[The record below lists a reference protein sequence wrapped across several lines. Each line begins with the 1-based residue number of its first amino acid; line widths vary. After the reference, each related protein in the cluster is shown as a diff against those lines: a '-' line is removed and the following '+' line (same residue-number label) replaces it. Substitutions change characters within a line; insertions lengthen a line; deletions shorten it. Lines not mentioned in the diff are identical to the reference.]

1 METIIAAPEIWLSF
15 GQSATAC
22 RRDGDDLR
30 VEIGVPLLSGMDRE
44 CVVRGG
50 EGSVIENF
58 GHFHAL
64 RAANGEVFAG
74 AAVLPCGGTAESAS
88 YELYRDLLRLTASQ
102 PLFRVWHFVPGI
114 NVESGGL
121 EQYQSFNV
129 GRFRAFRECFREGE
143 VASHLPAAS
152 AVGIDGPQLALVF
165 LSGRDPVRYFE
176 NPRQV
181 PAYQYPEQ
189 YGPCSPSF
197 ARGAVVT
204 HADGRRT
211 GYLSGTASI
220 RGHESVAV
228 DDVLA
233 QLDVTL
239 DNVEIVLDRMGFSGA
254 LAADSDRASSFR
266 VYLRHAEDLE
276 AVRERFGEVVGA
288 DMAKRTVFLRAD
300 ICRSSLRLEIEGIFT
315 DSTGLG
321 R

>member
-15 GQSATAC
+15 GQLATMC
-22 RRDGDDLR
+22 RRLGEDLL
-30 VEIGVPLLSGMDRE
+30 VEIGVPLLAGTERE
-44 CVVRGG
+44 NVAHGS
-50 EGSVIENF
+50 EGSILEQS
-58 GHFHAL
+58 GHFHLL
-64 RAANGEVFAG
+64 RGPDGEVLAG
-74 AAVLPCGGTAESAS
+74 AAVLPCEAGAEPVS
-88 YELYRDLLRLTASQ
+88 YELYRDLLRVTAGQ
-102 PLFRVWHFVPGI
+102 PLYRVWHFVPGI

-129 GRFRAFRECFREGE
+129 GRSRAFRECFVEGD
-143 VASHLPAAS
+143 VSAHLPAAS
-152 AVGIDGPQLALVF
+152 AVGIDEPSLAIVF
-165 LSGRDPVRYFE
+165 LSGRSPVRYFE

-181 PAYQYPEQ
+181 PAYQYPEE

-197 ARGAVVT
+197 ARGSVVT
-204 HADGRRT
+204 HPDGRRT

-254 LAADSDRASSFR
+254 LSADSDIESAFR
-266 VYLRHAEDLE
+266 VYLRHAEDLDL
-276 AVRERFGEVVGA
+276 VRERFARIVGA
-288 DMAKRTVFLRAD
+288 EMAERTIFLRAD